1 MRCVNQTQRLT
12 LGGSPHWRDRN
23 VQRTPLNQLIYLE
36 SGGPTTGKQP
46 ISTHL
51 WSEDGNVSAEEE
63 CPRRD
68 TDMLGR
74 AESGVHALG
83 YVKELQMW
91 RKERGSK
98 QENRCRK
105 TPGWISLP
113 KGKGLE
119 VSALQKSWVWIICK
133 YIRGAWK
140 QDLNL
145 NSLHSFHVRPIHTIW
160 GDLIL
165 CFQNFDLSY
174 ETKCIILYLWCPGS
188 AKKFFK
194 FCNILDLHTNNI

>member
-1 MRCVNQTQRLT
+1 MCQPNAKTDTRRKSTLKGQECSVNYFKSTDVSGIWRADDRQAANQHT
-12 LGGSPHWRDRN
+12 LN
-23 VQRTPLNQLIYLE
+23 EV
-36 SGGPTTGKQP
+36 
-46 ISTHL
+46 
-51 WSEDGNVSAEEE
+51 EDGNVSAEEE

-68 TDMLGR
+68 TDMPGR

-119 VSALQKSWVWIICK
+119 ASALQKSWVWIICK
-133 YIRGAWK
+133 YIWGAWK
-140 QDLNL
+140 QDPNR
-145 NSLHSFHVRPIHTIW
+145 NSLHSFHVRPTHTIW

-174 ETKCIILYLWCPGS
+174 EIKCIILYLWCPGR

-194 FCNILDLHTNNI
+194 FCNTLDLHTNNI

>member
-1 MRCVNQTQRLT
+1 MCQPNAKPDTRR
-12 LGGSPHWRDRN
+12 SPHRRDRN
-23 VQRTPLNQLIYLE
+23 ARRTTLNQLIYLE
-36 SGGPTTGKQP
+36 FGGSTTASSQ
-46 ISTHL
+46 SAHTYEV
-51 WSEDGNVSAEEE
+51 EDGNVSTEEE
-63 CPRRD
+63 CIQRD

-98 QENRCRK
+98 QENRGRK

-133 YIRGAWK
+133 YIWGAWK

-145 NSLHSFHVRPIHTIW
+145 NSLHSFHVRPIHTVW

-174 ETKCIILYLWCPGS
+174 ETKCSILYLWCPGS
-188 AKKFFK
+188 AKKGFK
-194 FCNILDLHTNNI
+194 FSNILDLHTNNI